1 MVIFYNGYN
10 IGGNYLFLNMNE
22 NIKWMDEIIIDV
34 PSHKKLFKFFRFIL
48 GKRKTGITYKE
59 LYIFYT
65 NTYNIKGTDPSI
77 IKTKA
82 MENVLAVYYYN
93 NNKLPE

>member
-1 MVIFYNGYN
+1 MTHD
-10 IGGNYLFLNMNE
+10 
-22 NIKWMDEIIIDV
+22 IKWMEEVVVDV
-34 PSHKKLFKFFRFIL
+34 PSNKRLFKFFRFII
-48 GKRKTGITYKE
+48 GKRKTGVTYKD

-65 NTYNIKGTDPSI
+65 NVYNIKGTEPSS

-82 MENVLAVYYYN
+82 MESILAVYYYN

>member
-1 MVIFYNGYN
+1 MTND
-10 IGGNYLFLNMNE
+10 
-22 NIKWMDEIIIDV
+22 IKWMEEIVKDV
-34 PSHKKLFKFFRFIL
+34 PSNKRLFKFFRFII
-48 GKRKTGITYKE
+48 GKRKTGVTYKD

-65 NTYNIKGTDPSI
+65 NVYNIKSTEPSS

>member
-1 MVIFYNGYN
+1 MTHD
-10 IGGNYLFLNMNE
+10 
-22 NIKWMDEIIIDV
+22 IKWMEEVVVDV
-34 PSHKKLFKFFRFIL
+34 PSNKRLFKFFRFII
-48 GKRKTGITYKE
+48 GKSKTGVTYKD

-65 NTYNIKGTDPSI
+65 NAYNIKGTEPSS

-82 MENVLAVYYYN
+82 MESILAVYYYN

>member
-1 MVIFYNGYN
+1 MTHD
-10 IGGNYLFLNMNE
+10 
-22 NIKWMDEIIIDV
+22 IKWMEEVVVDV
-34 PSHKKLFKFFRFIL
+34 PSNKRLFKFFRFII
-48 GKRKTGITYKE
+48 GKRKTGVTYND

-65 NTYNIKGTDPSI
+65 NVYNIKGTEPSS

-82 MENVLAVYYYN
+82 MESILAVYYYN

>member
-1 MVIFYNGYN
+1 MT
-10 IGGNYLFLNMNE
+10 E
-22 NIKWMDEIIIDV
+22 NIKWMEEIVNSV
-34 PSHKKLFKFFRFIL
+34 PSNEILFKIFRFII
-48 GKRKTGITYKE
+48 GKRKKGVTYKD

-65 NTYNIKGTDPSI
+65 NTYNIKDTEPSL

-82 MENVLAVYYYN
+82 MENVLAIYYYN